1 MGSMYELVDT
11 HTGNWIGAHP
21 TEAEALRAVADI
33 IRRWGEDA
41 VADVAL
47 GRFEEGRAGVEIARG
62 EQLVQLAR
70 TPA

>member
-1 MGSMYELVDT
+1 MYELVDT
-11 HTGNWIGAHP
+11 HTGNWIGAHA
-21 TEAEALRAVADI
+21 TEEEALRSVADI

-41 VADVAL
+41 VANVAL
-47 GRFEEGRAGVEIARG
+47 GRFELGSEGVVIAQG